1 MVITSTVYWKFRQ
14 SLVSQATLQPLIM
27 CADSLLI
34 CFIAVEIVKTNLNTP
49 IWKAWGSA
57 SRAQRPLPTGIVRR
71 QFPSLRGTTWRNKGR
86 SAWNGSRF
94 EHICAFY
101 VEITNIQG
109 VKLKMSCYNRR
120 VPTGPYFR
128 EKSLFSIVA
137 LPALEK
143 SLLLN
148 IFDRSPGKV
157 LIFNRCVKTWM
168 INIVLRKLRFS
179 KCCGNDVELFGN
191 PSDPLTNH
199 RWRVV

>member
-1 MVITSTVYWKFRQ
+1 MNREFPVAFSVTLICYPNREHVNTNYDMTVWILAGNNVSFTIAAGLIRLHMPGVKKSRVWLGRARVTILSMVITSTVYWKFRQ

-34 CFIAVEIVKTNLNTP
+34 CFIAVEIVKTNLNSP

-109 VKLKMSCYNRR
+109 VKLKMSCYNR
-120 VPTGPYFR
+120 
-128 EKSLFSIVA
+128 
-137 LPALEK
+137 
-143 SLLLN
+143 
-148 IFDRSPGKV
+148 D
-157 LIFNRCVKTWM
+157 
-168 INIVLRKLRFS
+168 
-179 KCCGNDVELFGN
+179 
-191 PSDPLTNH
+191 
-199 RWRVV
+199 

>member
-1 MVITSTVYWKFRQ
+1 
-14 SLVSQATLQPLIM
+14 M

-57 SRAQRPLPTGIVRR
+57 TRAQRPLPTGIVRR

-109 VKLKMSCYNRR
+109 VKLKMSCYNRDW
-120 VPTGPYFR
+120 
-128 EKSLFSIVA
+128 
-137 LPALEK
+137 
-143 SLLLN
+143 
-148 IFDRSPGKV
+148 DRSVGVCCPSALGLVRTAQQTHNLNVTFPESPLKV
-157 LIFNRCVKTWM
+157 SSLWTYFGHFGDVRIKYVKA
-168 INIVLRKLRFS
+168 VLSHNVL
-179 KCCGNDVELFGN
+179 
-191 PSDPLTNH
+191 
-199 RWRVV
+199 